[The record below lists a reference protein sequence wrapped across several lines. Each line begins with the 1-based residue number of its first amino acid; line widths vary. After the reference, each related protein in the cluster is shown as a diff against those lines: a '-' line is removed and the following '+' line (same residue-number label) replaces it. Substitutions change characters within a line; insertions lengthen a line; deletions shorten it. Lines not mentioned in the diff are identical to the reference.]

1 MRVES
6 EKLLSEELDIL
17 NKPISDA
24 LSRRLI
30 ENGERRSLIGTVPLS
45 RVVTDHSLI
54 DEHHVEELANS
65 MRSSDRGQI
74 SPTTMR
80 ARIDEETNEVLFD
93 VVDGFHRTEA
103 LRRIGADTIKVS
115 AMYSCSDEELYDLRI
130 LAAQS
135 VQSVQYA
142 RIATWMRLAFDS
154 TPWAAKG
161 MDVTHAFGITL
172 NDTKRPQKVDFSPQE
187 VEEMK
192 DWVKGTA
199 NRWSRGL
206 AQTYQTLK
214 LVDEADPALVEQ
226 VRTQGG
232 GKDRKAVVTP
242 TLLKLTVES
251 FPGAENYD
259 AQNAVMD
266 VILDKRYYV
275 PQARAFIDQVA
286 PFLHEGMSKEE
297 VTNAIHQHVD
307 FESIGVV
314 FEKQKTKKTT
324 TEVRDVSRR
333 HRKNLAESRDQVKE
347 LQKTIDEKDRTIHVL
362 RGKVS
367 QLEEEKA
374 SLSSQVY
381 SLKQQVAALK
391 VGRSIVEES
400 KPMKEESSNGR
411 YTSTV
416 KVELYPTKKI
426 TTPKKEPVK
435 PPEVVVSPEQIQA
448 NFVKSFSELRIPT
461 MVGGFFLTHEKYIKE
476 NDAEAIDPEVVD
488 ALGEA
493 FDQANPD
500 PTPISSENVHTGR
513 IEGLTLLKQFVDL
526 SGDLQKKALDK
537 LPLEV
542 QQLVEYGV
550 YLDKAKLL
558 PSLVSLAKEEKK
570 DKHGN

>member
-1 MRVES
+1 MHVES
-6 EKLLSEELDIL
+6 GKLLSEELDIL

-30 ENGERRSLIGTVPLS
+30 EHGERRSLIGTVPLS

-142 RIATWMRLAFDS
+142 RIATWMKLAFDS

-172 NDTKRPQKVDFSPQE
+172 NDTKRPQKVDFSSQE

-214 LVDEADPALVEQ
+214 LVDEADPSLVEQ

-259 AQNAVMD
+259 TQNAVMD
-266 VILDKRYYV
+266 VILDKRFYV

-286 PFLHEGMSKEE
+286 PYLREGMSKEE
-297 VTNAIHQHVD
+297 VTKAIHQHVD

-347 LQKTIDEKDRTIHVL
+347 LQRTIDEKDRTIHVL

-374 SLSSQVY
+374 SLSFQVY
-381 SLKQQVAALK
+381 GLKQQVAALK
-391 VGRSIVEES
+391 AGRPIVEES
-400 KPMKEESSNGR
+400 QPTKVEESPNGHH
-411 YTSTV
+411 TNSV
-416 KVELYPTKKI
+416 KVELYPIKK
-426 TTPKKEPVK
+426 TTSPKKEPAK
-435 PPEVVVSPEQIQA
+435 PPEVVLSPEQIQA
-448 NFVKSFSELRIPT
+448 NFISKFTELRIPT
-461 MVGGFFLTHEKYIKE
+461 MVGGFFLRHEKYIKE
-476 NDAEAIDPEVVD
+476 NEADPIDPDIVD
-488 ALGEA
+488 TLGDA
-493 FDQANPD
+493 FDQTNTNSA
-500 PTPISSENVHTGR
+500 PISSENVHVGR
-513 IEGLTLLKQFVDL
+513 IEGLTLLKQFADL
-526 SGDLQKKALDK
+526 PVEMQKKAFDK
-537 LPLEV
+537 LPSEV
-542 QQLVEYGV
+542 QGLVEYGV
-550 YLDKAKLL
+550 YLSKVKLL
-558 PSLVSLAKEEKK
+558 SSLVGLAKEEKK
-570 DKHGN
+570 DQH